1 MLTVTTSNT
10 NNNTMNIN
18 TNTNSNS
25 GSRASN
31 SGGGTSNGNSNGN
44 SNGTSNSN
52 NNGDGNIVVGA
63 KVVDPIANSKR
74 LSTIVLGAVMLMSPV
89 IVVGNFIWLLSD
101 SFTIIGLP
109 IQKHLG
115 QDVWTICDSKRYIMI
130 TNGICN
136 NNNIN
141 SISSSSSSNECMRW
155 GTIDEDKWQVV
166 NDNNIYFQRYDYDIV
181 KEVRTL
187 WPYIEAISI
196 ILTII
201 SLSNFIFI
209 LPLADFNNRFIWLDA
224 QKILLLLSSLA
235 CLANMIVIS
244 YILYLSQ
251 YAKVLESITWTEQVC
266 RYRVQQSFGL
276 FLLLVSLVFS
286 ILSVLVCLYRYHH
299 HHHCHHYCHHHHH
312 HYLATTDCSYLT
324 TLRSL
329 ISTVLHHYHPMH
341 LKISKKE
348 ILTGLH
354 HHHHYYYYY
363 YHHHHYYQI

>member
-1 MLTVTTSNT
+1 MSTVTTSN
-10 NNNTMNIN
+10 MNI
-18 TNTNSNS
+18 TTNSYS
-25 GSRASN
+25 GTTT
-31 SGGGTSNGNSNGN
+31 SGTTT
-44 SNGTSNSN
+44 NGTTT
-52 NNGDGNIVVGA
+52 NGTTTNGTTDNGNIVVGA
-63 KVVDPIANSKR
+63 KAVVDPIANSKR

-101 SFTIIGLP
+101 SFTITGLP

-115 QDVWTICDSKRYIMI
+115 KDVWTICDSKRYIMI
-130 TNGICN
+130 SNGICN

-141 SISSSSSSNECMRW
+141 SLSSNECMRW
-155 GTIDEDKWQVV
+155 GNIDEDKWQVV

-286 ILSVLVCLYRYHH
+286 ILSVLVCLYRYR
-299 HHHCHHYCHHHHH
+299 HHHCHHYCHHHH
-312 HYLATTDCSYLT
+312 CC
-324 TLRSL
+324 
-329 ISTVLHHYHPMH
+329 
-341 LKISKKE
+341 
-348 ILTGLH
+348 H
-354 HHHHYYYYY
+354 HHRYF
-363 YHHHHYYQI
+363 